1 MQRRLLTGLQPS
13 GNLHI
18 GNYLG
23 ALKPFVELSKSGEF
37 EYIFLMV
44 VDYHALTSL
53 KNPRELKQNIISVVA
68 DYVAAG
74 IDPDK
79 VIIFKQSDV
88 PQHTELAWIF
98 SCQMS
103 TSFLELGHAFKDKVA
118 KGIDSN
124 VGLFTYPLLMAAD
137 ILMYDATDIPVG
149 EDQRQHIEYTR
160 EIAAKF
166 NINYPGR
173 TRIFNEDVKERIFEG
188 TGIVPGVDGAK
199 MSKSYGN
206 TVPLFGTDAEI
217 QQAVMSVKT
226 GSEPLGSPLPVDDTV
241 IKLFK
246 HFDAAGAAAL
256 EQRYRAGTVG
266 YKEAKELLSRAII
279 ASTHSMRVKRR
290 DITTEDVEKILKRGK
305 TKARAFAR
313 KKMDLVHRRIGVEV

>member
-1 MQRRLLTGLQPS
+1 MARLLTGLQPS

-23 ALKPFVELSKSGEF
+23 ALRPFVELSQKGEY
-37 EYIFLMV
+37 EHIFLMV

-53 KNPRELKQNIISVVA
+53 KNPKELKQNIISVVA
-68 DYVAAG
+68 DYIAAG
-74 IDPDK
+74 IDPNK

-137 ILMYDATDIPVG
+137 ILLYDATDIPVG

-173 TRIFNEDVKERIFEG
+173 TRIFNEEVKERIFEG

-199 MSKSYGN
+199 MSKSYAN
-206 TVPLFGTDAEI
+206 TIPLFASDAEI

-226 GSEPLGSPLPVDDTV
+226 GSEPMGSPLAVDDTV
-241 IKLFK
+241 LKLFK
-246 HFDAAGAAAL
+246 YFDPAGAAAL
-256 EQRYRAGTVG
+256 AARYQAGTVG
-266 YKEAKELLSRAII
+266 YKEAKELLSKAII
-279 ASTHSMRVKRR
+279 AATHDMRVKRR
-290 DITTEDVEKILKRGK
+290 DITTEQVEKILMKGK

>member
-1 MQRRLLTGLQPS
+1 MARLLTGLQPS

-23 ALKPFVELSKSGEF
+23 ALRPFVELSNSGDFDE
-37 EYIFLMV
+37 IFLMV

-53 KNPRELKQNIISVVA
+53 KNPKELKQNIIDVVA

-74 IDPDK
+74 VDLNK
-79 VIIFKQSDV
+79 VTIFKQSDV
-88 PQHTELAWIF
+88 PAHTELAWIF
-98 SCQMS
+98 ACQMS
-103 TSFLELGHAFKDKVA
+103 TSFLELGHAYKDKVA

-137 ILMYDATDIPVG
+137 ILLYDATDIPVG

-173 TRIFNEDVKERIFEG
+173 TRVFNENVKERIFKG
-188 TGIVPGVDGAK
+188 TGIVPGIDGAK

-206 TVPLFGTDAEI
+206 TIPLFASDAEI

-226 GSEPLGSPLPVDDTV
+226 GSEPMGSSLPVDDTV
-241 IKLFK
+241 LTLFK
-246 HFDAAGAAAL
+246 YFDADGAAAL
-256 EQRYRAGTVG
+256 ASRYQAGTVG
-266 YKEAKELLSRAII
+266 YKEAKELLAKAII
-279 ASTHSMRVKRR
+279 SATHDMRVKRR
-290 DITTEDVEKILKRGK
+290 DITTEQVQKILMNGK

-313 KKMDLVHRRIGVEV
+313 KKMDLVHRRIGVEI

>member
-1 MQRRLLTGLQPS
+1 MARLLTGLQPS
-13 GNLHI
+13 GTLHI

-23 ALKPFVELSKSGEF
+23 ALRPFVELSQSGKYEH
-37 EYIFLMV
+37 IFLMV
-44 VDYHALTSL
+44 VDYHALTTL
-53 KNPRELKQNIISVVA
+53 KNPKELKQNIISVVA
-68 DYVAAG
+68 DYIAAG
-74 IDPDK
+74 IDPNK

-118 KGIDSN
+118 KGIDAN

-137 ILMYDATDIPVG
+137 ILLYDATDIPVG

-173 TRIFNEDVKERIFEG
+173 TRIFNEEVKERIFEG

-206 TVPLFGTDAEI
+206 TIPLFATDAEI

-226 GSEPLGSPLPVDDTV
+226 GSEPMGSPLAVDDTV
-241 IKLFK
+241 LKLFK
-246 HFDAAGAAAL
+246 YFDPAGAATLAA
-256 EQRYRAGTVG
+256 RYQAGTVG
-266 YKEAKELLSRAII
+266 YREAKELLSKAII
-279 ASTHSMRVKRR
+279 AATHDMRVKRR
-290 DITTEDVEKILKRGK
+290 DITAEQVEKILTKGK

>member
-1 MQRRLLTGLQPS
+1 MARLLTGLQPS
-13 GNLHI
+13 GTLHI

-23 ALKPFVELSKSGEF
+23 ALRPFVELSKSGEY
-37 EYIFLMV
+37 EHIFLMV

-53 KNPRELKQNIISVVA
+53 KNPKELKQNIISIVA

-74 IDPDK
+74 IDPNK

-137 ILMYDATDIPVG
+137 ILLYDATDIPVG

-173 TRIFNEDVKERIFEG
+173 TRIFNENVKERIFEG

-206 TVPLFGTDAEI
+206 TIPLFASDAEI

-226 GSEPLGSPLPVDDTV
+226 GSEPMGSSLPVDDTV
-241 IKLFK
+241 LKLFK
-246 HFDAAGAAAL
+246 YFDPAGAAAL
-256 EQRYRAGTVG
+256 AARYQAGTVG
-266 YKEAKELLSRAII
+266 YKEAKELLAKAII
-279 ASTHSMRVKRR
+279 AGTHDMRVKRR
-290 DITTEDVEKILKRGK
+290 DITNEDVEKILAKGK

-313 KKMDLVHRRIGVEV
+313 KKMDLVHRRIGVEI

>member
-1 MQRRLLTGLQPS
+1 MARLLTGLQPS

-23 ALKPFVELSKSGEF
+23 ALRPMVELSRSGEY
-37 EYIFLMV
+37 EHIFLMV
-44 VDYHALTSL
+44 VDYHALTTL
-53 KNPRELKQNIISVVA
+53 KNPKELKQNIIDVVA

-74 IDPDK
+74 IDPNK

-98 SCQMS
+98 SCQMNM
-103 TSFLELGHAFKDKVA
+103 SFLELGHAYKDKVA
-118 KGIDSN
+118 KGLDAN

-137 ILMYDATDIPVG
+137 ILLYDATDIPVG

-173 TRIFNEDVKERIFEG
+173 SRIFNEAVKERIFEG

-206 TVPLFGTDAEI
+206 TIPLFASDAEI
-217 QQAVMSVKT
+217 KQAAMTIKT

-241 IKLFK
+241 LKLMAF
-246 HFDAAGAAAL
+246 FDKTGADSLAA
-256 EQRYRAGTVG
+256 RYRAGTVG
-266 YKEAKELLSRAII
+266 YKEAKELLAHAII
-279 ASTHSMRVKRR
+279 NGTHDMRVRRR
-290 DITTEDVEKILKRGK
+290 DITTEQVEAILMDGK

-313 KKMDLVHRRIGVEV
+313 KKMELVRRRIGVEV

>member
-1 MQRRLLTGLQPS
+1 MARLLTGLQPS
-13 GNLHI
+13 GSLHI

-23 ALKPFVELSKSGEF
+23 ALRPFVELSNSGNFDE
-37 EYIFLMV
+37 IFLMV

-53 KNPRELKQNIISVVA
+53 KNPKELKRNILDVVA
-68 DYVAAG
+68 DYIAAG
-74 IDPDK
+74 VDLSK
-79 VIIFKQSDV
+79 VTIFKQSDV
-88 PQHTELAWIF
+88 PAHTELAWIF

-137 ILMYDATDIPVG
+137 ILLYDATDIPVG

-173 TRIFNEDVKERIFEG
+173 TRIFNEAVKERIFEG

-206 TVPLFGTDAEI
+206 TIPLFASDAEI

-226 GSEPLGSPLPVDDTV
+226 GSEPMGSSLPVDDTV
-241 IKLFK
+241 LKLFK
-246 HFDAAGAAAL
+246 YFDPEGAAAL
-256 EQRYRAGTVG
+256 AARYQAGSVG
-266 YKEAKELLSRAII
+266 YKEAKELLARAII
-279 ASTHSMRVKRR
+279 AATHDMRVKRR
-290 DITTEDVEKILKRGK
+290 DITDEQVKKILMKGK

>member
-1 MQRRLLTGLQPS
+1 MARLLTGLQPS
-13 GNLHI
+13 GTLHI

-23 ALKPFVELSKSGEF
+23 ALRPFVELSQSGDYEH
-37 EYIFLMV
+37 IFLMV

-53 KNPRELKQNIISVVA
+53 KNPKELKQNIISIVA

-74 IDPDK
+74 IDPNK

-137 ILMYDATDIPVG
+137 ILLYDATDIPVG

-173 TRIFNEDVKERIFEG
+173 TRIFNESVKERIFEG

-206 TVPLFGTDAEI
+206 TIPLFASDAEI
-217 QQAVMSVKT
+217 KQAVMSVKT
-226 GSEPLGSPLPVDDTV
+226 GSEPMGSSLPVDDTV
-241 IKLFK
+241 LKLFAY
-246 HFDAAGAAAL
+246 FDKTGAESLAA
-256 EQRYRAGTVG
+256 RYRAGTVG
-266 YKEAKELLSRAII
+266 YKEAKELLAQAVIN
-279 ASTHSMRVKRR
+279 STHDMRVKRR
-290 DITTEDVEKILKRGK
+290 DITDEQVEKILMRGK

>member
-1 MQRRLLTGLQPS
+1 MARLLTGLQPS
-13 GNLHI
+13 GTLHI

-23 ALKPFVELSKSGEF
+23 ALRPFVELSKSGEY
-37 EYIFLMV
+37 EHIFLMV

-74 IDPDK
+74 IDPNK
-79 VIIFKQSDV
+79 AIIFKQSDV

-137 ILMYDATDIPVG
+137 ILLYDATDIPVG

-173 TRIFNEDVKERIFEG
+173 SRIFNENVKERIFEG
-188 TGIVPGVDGAK
+188 TGIIPGVDGAK

-206 TVPLFGTDAEI
+206 TIPLFATDAEI
-217 QQAVMSVKT
+217 QQAVMSIKT
-226 GSEPLGSPLPVDDTV
+226 GSEAMGSSLPVDDTV
-241 IKLFK
+241 LKLFK
-246 HFDAAGAAAL
+246 HFDPEGAAAL
-256 EQRYRAGTVG
+256 AGRYQAGAVG
-266 YKEAKELLSRAII
+266 YKEAKEILAKAII
-279 ASTHSMRVKRR
+279 TATHDMRVKRR
-290 DITTEDVEKILKRGK
+290 DITTEQVEDILKKGK